1 MWQDCDIQACAT
13 DGELIISVQ
22 GIWRAPSEFSICV
35 RLCLF
40 SVWGIGFILA
50 GDILLLVVPFY
61 SASCRYHSSGQHG
74 GIRYV
79 SLGVF
84 CDRSVEVGGINDN
97 SMIQLE
103 GGGGGGLVSR
113 LDAQPRTVH
122 IYHFL
127 LLTHQRMVCQKRKI
141 SKCQRLF

>member
-1 MWQDCDIQACAT
+1 MQELPTYWCWHNHGHDECYLWVYGYFFNVQLLNIVMFDLGVWQDCDIQACAT

-84 CDRSVEVGGINDN
+84 CDRYIEVGGINDN
-97 SMIQLE
+97 SMI
-103 GGGGGGLVSR
+103 
-113 LDAQPRTVH
+113 
-122 IYHFL
+122 
-127 LLTHQRMVCQKRKI
+127 
-141 SKCQRLF
+141 